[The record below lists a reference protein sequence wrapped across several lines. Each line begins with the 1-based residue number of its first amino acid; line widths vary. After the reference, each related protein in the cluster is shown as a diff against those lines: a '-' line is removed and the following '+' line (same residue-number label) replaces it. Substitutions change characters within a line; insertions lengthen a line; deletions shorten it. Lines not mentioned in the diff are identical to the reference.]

1 MAERAS
7 AKTKKK
13 SEKKMMQEC
22 RGKEAINCTQALS
35 ELK

>member
-13 SEKKMMQEC
+13 GEKKMMQEC
-22 RGKEAINCTQALS
+22 TRERSDKLHTSI
-35 ELK
+35 K